1 MTAFLCALLGVVL
14 VMAGWGLACLAMMAL
29 AHVYGA
35 GLRPSLAGWA
45 AIVVLLLVAVAMCAG
60 GVRLL

>member
-1 MTAFLCALLGVVL
+1 MVTFLLTLLGVL
-14 VMAGWGLACLAMMAL
+14 MVMAGWGVACLAVLGL

-35 GLRPSLAGWA
+35 GLRPSVAGWVA
-45 AIVVLLLVAVAMCAG
+45 VVVLLLVAVGLCAG

>member
-1 MTAFLCALLGVVL
+1 MTFLLTLLGVVM
-14 VMAGWGLACLAMMAL
+14 VMVGWGLACMALMGL

-35 GLRPSLAGWA
+35 GLRPSVAGWV

>member
-1 MTAFLCALLGVVL
+1 MAFLCALLGVL
-14 VMAGWGLACLAMMAL
+14 LIMAGWGLAAMAAMGL

-35 GLRPSLAGWA
+35 GLRPSVAGWVV
-45 AIVVLLLVAVAMCAG
+45 IVVLLLVAVAMCAG

>member
-1 MTAFLCALLGVVL
+1 MTFLLTLLGVVM
-14 VMAGWGLACLAMMAL
+14 VMVGWGLACLALMGL

-35 GLRPSLAGWA
+35 GLRPSLAGWV
-45 AIVVLLLVAVAMCAG
+45 AIVVLLVLAALVCAG

>member
-1 MTAFLCALLGVVL
+1 MTFLLTLLGVVM
-14 VMAGWGLACLAMMAL
+14 VMVGWGLACLALMGL

-45 AIVVLLLVAVAMCAG
+45 AVVVLLVLAALVCAG

>member
-1 MTAFLCALLGVVL
+1 MTFLLTLLGVVM
-14 VMAGWGLACLAMMAL
+14 VMVGWGLACMALMGL

-45 AIVVLLLVAVAMCAG
+45 AVVVLLVLAALVCAG

>member
-1 MTAFLCALLGVVL
+1 MTFLLTLLGVVM
-14 VMAGWGLACLAMMAL
+14 VMVGWGLACMALMGL

-35 GLRPSLAGWA
+35 GLRPSIAGWA
-45 AIVVLLLVAVAMCAG
+45 AVVVLLVLAALVCAG

>member
-1 MTAFLCALLGVVL
+1 MTFLLTLLGVVM
-14 VMAGWGLACLAMMAL
+14 VMAGWGLAAMALMGL

-35 GLRPSLAGWA
+35 GLRPSVAGWA
-45 AIVVLLLVAVAMCAG
+45 AVVVLLVLAALVCAG

>member
-1 MTAFLCALLGVVL
+1 MTFLLTVFGVLL
-14 VMAGWGLACLAMMAL
+14 VMAGWGLACMALMGL

-45 AIVVLLLVAVAMCAG
+45 AVVVLLVLAALVCAG

>member
-14 VMAGWGLACLAMMAL
+14 VMTGWGLACLAMMGL

-45 AIVVLLLVAVAMCAG
+45 AVVVLLVLAALVCAG

>member
-1 MTAFLCALLGVVL
+1 MTFLLTLLGVVM
-14 VMAGWGLACLAMMAL
+14 VMVGWGLACMALMGL

-35 GLRPSLAGWA
+35 GLRPSVAGWA
-45 AIVVLLLVAVAMCAG
+45 AVVVLLVLAALVCAG

>member
-1 MTAFLCALLGVVL
+1 MTFLLTLLGVVM
-14 VMAGWGLACLAMMAL
+14 VMAGWGLACMALMGL

-35 GLRPSLAGWA
+35 GLRPSLAGWV
-45 AIVVLLLVAVAMCAG
+45 AIVVLLVLAALVCAG

>member
-1 MTAFLCALLGVVL
+1 MTFLLTLLGVVM
-14 VMAGWGLACLAMMAL
+14 VMVGWGLACLAMMGL

-35 GLRPSLAGWA
+35 GLRPSVAGWA
-45 AIVVLLLVAVAMCAG
+45 AVVVLLVLAALVCAG

>member
-1 MTAFLCALLGVVL
+1 MTFLLTLLGVVM
-14 VMAGWGLACLAMMAL
+14 VMVGWGLACMALMGL

-35 GLRPSLAGWA
+35 GLRPSLAGWV

>member
-1 MTAFLCALLGVVL
+1 MTFLLTLMGVVM
-14 VMAGWGLACLAMMAL
+14 VMVGWGLACMALMGL

-45 AIVVLLLVAVAMCAG
+45 AVVVLLVLAALVCAG

>member
-1 MTAFLCALLGVVL
+1 MTFLLTLMGVVMVLAGL
-14 VMAGWGLACLAMMAL
+14 VLACMALMGL

-35 GLRPSLAGWA
+35 GLRPSLAGWVA
-45 AIVVLLLVAVAMCAG
+45 LVVLLVLAALVCAG

>member
-1 MTAFLCALLGVVL
+1 MTAFLCVLLGVLL
-14 VMAGWGLACLAMMAL
+14 VMVGWWLACLAMMGL

-35 GLRPSLAGWA
+35 GLRPSLAGWVV
-45 AIVVLLLVAVAMCAG
+45 IVVLLLVAVAMCAG

>member
-1 MTAFLCALLGVVL
+1 MTFLLTLLGVVL
-14 VMAGWGLACLAMMAL
+14 VMTGWGLACLALMGL

-45 AIVVLLLVAVAMCAG
+45 AVVVLLVLAALVCAG

>member
-14 VMAGWGLACLAMMAL
+14 VMTGWGLACLALMGL

-45 AIVVLLLVAVAMCAG
+45 AVVVLLVLAALVCAG

>member
-1 MTAFLCALLGVVL
+1 MAFLCALLGVL
-14 VMAGWGLACLAMMAL
+14 LIMAGWGLACLAMMGL

-35 GLRPSLAGWA
+35 GLRPSLAGWV
-45 AIVVLLLVAVAMCAG
+45 AIVVLLVLAALVCAG

>member
-1 MTAFLCALLGVVL
+1 MTFLLTLLGVVM
-14 VMAGWGLACLAMMAL
+14 VMVGWGLACMALMGL

-35 GLRPSLAGWA
+35 GLRPSLAGWVV
-45 AIVVLLLVAVAMCAG
+45 IVVLLLVAVAMCAG

>member
-14 VMAGWGLACLAMMAL
+14 VMAGWGLACLAMMGL

-35 GLRPSLAGWA
+35 GLRPSVAGWV

>member
-1 MTAFLCALLGVVL
+1 MAFLCVLLGVVM
-14 VMAGWGLACLAMMAL
+14 VMVGWGLACLAMMGL

-45 AIVVLLLVAVAMCAG
+45 VLAVLLAVSVLMCAG

>member
-1 MTAFLCALLGVVL
+1 MISFLLALLGVVL
-14 VMAGWGLACLAMMAL
+14 VMAGWGLGCLALMGL

-45 AIVVLLLVAVAMCAG
+45 ALVVLLLAAAALCAG
-60 GVRLL
+60 GLRLL

>member
-1 MTAFLCALLGVVL
+1 MIAFLCALLGVML
-14 VMAGWGLACLAMMAL
+14 IMAGWGLAAMAAMGL

-45 AIVVLLLVAVAMCAG
+45 VLAVLLAVSVLMCAG
-60 GVRLL
+60 GVSLL

>member
-14 VMAGWGLACLAMMAL
+14 VMAGWWLACLALMGL

-45 AIVVLLLVAVAMCAG
+45 AVVVLLVLAALVCAG

>member
-1 MTAFLCALLGVVL
+1 MTFLLTLMGVVM
-14 VMAGWGLACLAMMAL
+14 VMVGWGLACLALMGL

-45 AIVVLLLVAVAMCAG
+45 AVVVLLVLAALVCAG

>member
-1 MTAFLCALLGVVL
+1 MIAFLCALLGVVM
-14 VMAGWGLACLAMMAL
+14 VMVGWGLACLAMMGL

-45 AIVVLLLVAVAMCAG
+45 AVVVLLVLAALVCAG

>member
-1 MTAFLCALLGVVL
+1 MAFLCVLLGVVM
-14 VMAGWGLACLAMMAL
+14 VMVGWGLACLAMMGL

-35 GLRPSLAGWA
+35 GLRPSLAGWV